1 MTILMRAG
9 SSAQC
14 YSRQERP
21 ATCKDNA
28 SASSIQMM
36 YSRGNRVNAEILAL
50 LEAEFDETF
59 ADVNG
64 SLLDLNV
71 VEPLDLRAG
80 STSTSSQ

>member
-1 MTILMRAG
+1 
-9 SSAQC
+9 
-14 YSRQERP
+14 
-21 ATCKDNA
+21 
-28 SASSIQMM
+28 MM